1 MNIEI
6 KPNIVS
12 EQEAVELLTNMK
24 IDYDKARLQLI
35 DYKLDDLISEY
46 GKLKELRDEIQE
58 KFFSVIETIK
68 ENELDDVDIDTHE
81 WQKIRDSEI
90 RC

>member
-1 MNIEI
+1 MDIEI

-12 EQEAVELLTNMK
+12 EQDVVEILTQMK
-24 IDYDKARLQLI
+24 IDYEKARLQLI
-35 DYKLDDLISEY
+35 DYKLDDLIEEY

-68 ENELDDVDIDTHE
+68 ENELDD
-81 WQKIRDSEI
+81 
-90 RC
+90 

>member
-12 EQEAVELLTNMK
+12 EQDAVEILTQMK

-35 DYKLDDLISEY
+35 DYKLDDLIAEY
-46 GKLKELRDEIQE
+46 GKLKELGDEIQE
-58 KFFSVIETIK
+58 KFFSVIETICD
-68 ENELDDVDIDTHE
+68 NDLDDVD
-81 WQKIRDSEI
+81 
-90 RC
+90 